1 MESEP
6 KKFHKGKEGIQK
18 KEVGGV
24 VFPVTVCVCVCVC
37 VRARARSRG
46 RSVAQSCPILCD
58 PMDCS
63 PPGSSVHG
71 IFWSALPFP
80 SLGDLC
86 HPGIQPMPLAP
97 SALAGRFFT
106 TATSK

>member
-1 MESEP
+1 MEAELRISTMARSE
-6 KKFHKGKEGIQK
+6 IQK

-37 VRARARSRG
+37 VCARA
-46 RSVAQSCPILCD
+46 RSVAQSCPILRD

-71 IFWSALPFP
+71 IFWSGLPFP